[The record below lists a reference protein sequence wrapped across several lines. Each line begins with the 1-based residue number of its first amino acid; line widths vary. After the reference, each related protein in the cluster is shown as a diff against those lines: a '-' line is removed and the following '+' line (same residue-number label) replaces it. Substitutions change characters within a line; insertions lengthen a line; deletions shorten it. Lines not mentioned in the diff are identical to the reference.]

1 MLASHRVQIF
11 SGING
16 LLIPGGAV
24 SIFSSPYAEAAT
36 YLVDLAKLSNSAGE
50 VTVMSIFAGDRTG
63 DWSAGVPGLGHLP
76 RIRDAGCHQL
86 RRLRLQARGEIKIH
100 IE

>member
-1 MLASHRVQIF
+1 MASHRVQIF

-50 VTVMSIFAGDRTG
+50 GTVYLCWGQNWRLECRCSRSGAPASDSRCWLPSAAAAATTG
-63 DWSAGVPGLGHLP
+63 TRRNKDTH
-76 RIRDAGCHQL
+76 RIR
-86 RRLRLQARGEIKIH
+86 
-100 IE
+100 